1 MAFQL
6 PAQSTIK
13 PLKEGGGGFT
23 LGYGQMDIR
32 AFSPFIKNANLPSKS
47 NQFILGIT
55 GNRKYDRFMTGLSA
69 SLLFGQKI
77 KSDSLSLNFS
87 GVNGTLDLGY
97 LIVNKEKVKVFPM
110 IGAGASLY
118 GMKMKK
124 IKDENATNTAS
135 DRPISIQNAGIL
147 FDFSMNVRFIP
158 KRTYQP
164 EKGHKSGFMTGLK
177 MGYMYGLNNSIWR
190 YTGGS
195 ITEGP
200 HFGTRMFYVKLVL
213 GGFGSSGLK
222 P

>member
-1 MAFQL
+1 MSL
-6 PAQSTIK
+6 PAQSSIK

-23 LGYGQMDIR
+23 LGYGQMDIS
-32 AFSPFIKNANLPSKS
+32 AFSPFLKNANLPSKS

-55 GNRKYDRFMTGLSA
+55 GNRKYDKLMTGLSA

-77 KSDSLSLNFS
+77 KSDSLSLTFS
-87 GVNGTLDLGY
+87 GLNGTLDLGY
-97 LIVNKEKVKVFPM
+97 LILDREKVKVFPM

-124 IKDENATNTAS
+124 IKSADAVTNTN

-158 KRTYQP
+158 KRTFHP
-164 EKGHKSGFMTGLK
+164 EKGHRSGFMTGLK
-177 MGYMYGLNNSIWR
+177 MGYMHGLNNSIWR

-200 HFGTRMFYVKLVL
+200 NFGTKMFYIKLVL